1 MADLGRM
8 TMLLKVIA
16 KGRGSLT
23 MTDLAMRT
31 GLPRSSVHRLL
42 QTLEEGQYVTNTPD
56 RAGYTLGPTL
66 QTFGLHTHLRL
77 LSTHRDYLIGI
88 SRAVGEQAELAVF
101 SDDELVVI
109 DRANASDQFA
119 GATGVGRRL
128 PLHASSFGK
137 ASLALMPDDELG
149 EHHLRR
155 PLKSL
160 TSRTVTDRSALLAQI
175 DTIRSMQVAVD
186 IDEYQVGAC
195 GIATAT
201 RSGGAIQ
208 AIAVIMPTG
217 RMRQKAGLAI
227 EALHRF
233 NPLIDVSAAKRYY
246 CR

>member
-1 MADLGRM
+1 
-8 TMLLKVIA
+8 MLLKVIA

-42 QTLEEGQYVTNTPD
+42 QTLEDGQYVTSTPNK
-56 RAGYTLGPTL
+56 AGYALGPAL
-66 QTFGLHTHLRL
+66 QMFGLHTHLRL
-77 LSTHRDYLIGI
+77 LSTHRDYLIGV

-101 SDDELVVI
+101 TDDELVII

-128 PLHASSFGK
+128 PLHATSFGK
-137 ASLALMPDDELG
+137 SVLALIPEEELG

-155 PLKSL
+155 PLRRL
-160 TSRTVTDRSALLAQI
+160 TSRTVTDRSALLAQLA
-175 DTIRSMQVAVD
+175 TIRNVRVAIDV
-186 IDEYQVGAC
+186 DEYQMGAC

-201 RSGGAIQ
+201 RAAGTIQ
-208 AIAVIMPTG
+208 AIAVIMPTA

-233 NPLIDVSAAKRYY
+233 NPEIDVSAAKRHY